1 MLNIEVALNNRPL
14 SYVDDD
20 IQRPI
25 LTPRS
30 FLYGQPNM
38 LPQVEPHHIQET
50 DLRKRA
56 KHLRK
61 CKDAL
66 WSSWTREYLRGLRER
81 HRLNHKGNSSYPS
94 KGDVLIIRS
103 DEKNRTQWK
112 LGVADDLITGCDGVV
127 RGAKLRSSNS
137 SLERPLQHLY
147 PLDLSC
153 DSTVETTTSGPVN
166 TQVVRPQRNAAAAAR
181 LRIEDIATVD

>member
-1 MLNIEVALNNRPL
+1 MWPELQEILLDIEVALNNRPL

-20 IQRPI
+20 IQLPI
-25 LTPRS
+25 LTPSS

-38 LPQVEPHHIQET
+38 LPQLEPHHIQET

-56 KHLRK
+56 KCLRK

-66 WSSWTREYLRGLRER
+66 WSSWTREYPRGLRES
-81 HRLNHKGNSSYPS
+81 HRLKHKGNSSYPS

-112 LGVADDLITGCDGVV
+112 LGVVDDLISWCDGVV
-127 RGAKLRSSNS
+127 RGAKLRSSKSN
-137 SLERPLQHLY
+137 LERPLQHLY
-147 PLDLSC
+147 PLELSC
-153 DSTVETTTSGPVN
+153 DSTVWRRPHQAQWIHRLLGHKET
-166 TQVVRPQRNAAAAAR
+166 
-181 LRIEDIATVD
+181 